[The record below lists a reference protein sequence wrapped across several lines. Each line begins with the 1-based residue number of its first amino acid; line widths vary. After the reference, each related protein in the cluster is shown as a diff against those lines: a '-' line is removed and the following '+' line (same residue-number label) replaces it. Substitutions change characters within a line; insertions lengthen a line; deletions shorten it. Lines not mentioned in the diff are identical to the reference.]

1 MNEGVAYHEVCG
13 KGCCLGSNKDG
24 IIGDGLLMEDLYL
37 DFRRKLLLIA
47 SNELG
52 SSRNRLIRAGIAFED
67 NNQAGP
73 ATSFARLDT
82 RVMLL

>member
-1 MNEGVAYHEVCG
+1 
-13 KGCCLGSNKDG
+13 
-24 IIGDGLLMEDLYL
+24 MEDLYR

-47 SNELG
+47 SNEWG

-73 ATSFARLDT
+73 ATSVARLNT
-82 RVMLL
+82 KVMLL

>member
-1 MNEGVAYHEVCG
+1 
-13 KGCCLGSNKDG
+13 
-24 IIGDGLLMEDLYL
+24 MEDLYL

-82 RVMLL
+82 RVMLI